1 MTLLDDYRALIA
13 AGALEADA
21 AQAEEAAKLDTLVE
35 ALRHWRPKR
44 AGLSGLFDRP
54 TPAPKGRYIFGA
66 IGRGKT
72 MLMDLFYAATKF
84 KPRRR
89 LNFHAFMSE
98 VHDLIGVTRRTAPGD
113 PIPEVAR
120 ALASRARLLC
130 FDELDVTDVADAMLL
145 GRLFEALFEAQ
156 VVLVATSNVHP
167 ADLYKDGLNRQLFAP
182 FIDLLMANVELDELK
197 AAKDFRLAK
206 LSGKPLYF
214 CPADRRARAEMD
226 QLWHQLTS
234 GQTGGEVAI
243 DVKGRTLHVARA
255 GMGIARF
262 SFAELC
268 ERPLGTLDYLA
279 LARNFHTIMIDNIPA
294 MTAAQ
299 RSVARRFVNL
309 IDTLYDARVC
319 LIASA
324 AAEPKGLLPHSEA
337 GLLVDRTVSR
347 LIEMR
352 SEAYLEGR
360 GKRIKAHVPA

>member
-120 ALASRARLLC
+120 TLASRARLLC